1 MQTILCR
8 LKIKKIMS
16 KVSTIGFGAGGVFM
30 TKADLANVEK
40 SFTSEGLSGALGTEI
55 AQGTFGA
62 EDGLVVS
69 DSNPVFIPDKGQLSD
84 AFKSNSFLAT
94 DSSTPASV
102 SAPPTPPST
111 RPYIWKYQ

>member
-30 TKADLANVEK
+30 TKADFANVEK
-40 SFTSEGLSGALGTEI
+40 SLTSEGLSGALGTEI

-84 AFKSNSFLAT
+84 AFKSNS
-94 DSSTPASV
+94 STPASV
-102 SAPPTPPST
+102 SASPTPPST
-111 RPYIWKYQ
+111 RPYIWKYK

>member
-40 SFTSEGLSGALGTEI
+40 SFTSGALGTEI